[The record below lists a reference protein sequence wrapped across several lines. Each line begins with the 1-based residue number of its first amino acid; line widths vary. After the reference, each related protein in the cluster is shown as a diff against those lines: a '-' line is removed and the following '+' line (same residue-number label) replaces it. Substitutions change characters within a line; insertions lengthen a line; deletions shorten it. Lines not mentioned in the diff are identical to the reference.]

1 MVRARQRSP
10 AWAPTMLIS
19 RIRPPT
25 MVNPT
30 TTISLLRSASIAGAG
45 MPFGPNV
52 LLTGRG
58 RFFDFRAN
66 STPEDYVA
74 EARRHPMFE
83 VRPRGLATS
92 PSGS

>member
-1 MVRARQRSP
+1 
-10 AWAPTMLIS
+10 
-19 RIRPPT
+19 
-25 MVNPT
+25 MVNP
-30 TTISLLRSASIAGAG
+30 TTISLLRSPSIAGAG

-52 LLTGRG
+52 SLTVRG
-58 RFFDFRAN
+58 RFFDFRAD

-83 VRPRGLATS
+83 LRPRDVTTS